1 MVAPDDRTSRPAPA
15 DASSLALSP
24 SARPADEGA
33 TISVASRRLR
43 ALARLSGSLTDALSP
58 EDAAM
63 VVERRALAVLGATGA
78 IVMTRG
84 VFPPVVATASPVA
97 DRADRARLRM
107 VHAIGLPAAM
117 TETLRQL
124 PLDAPLPMA
133 AVAREGASV
142 FLPST
147 DALRRYPAWG
157 EAMIDAG
164 ARAAAIVPVWA
175 NGELR
180 GVLALTWNAPR
191 TFGEDEC
198 AFVETLGIMCAQA
211 IMRAHLR
218 AAEQQA
224 RTEAER
230 ANASKAQ
237 LLATISHELRTPM
250 NAVLGYTQLLADE
263 VSGPISELQR
273 DHLGRMQASGT
284 HMLALIEDLLGY
296 ARIEAGAELVHIGT
310 GLVADMIEQSLHL
323 VSPVFERKGLRLRID
338 VSTTPTPMRTDV
350 RMVRQILV
358 NLLANAAKFT
368 TSGEIV
374 LAVRGEAPALT
385 VSFRVTDPG
394 RGIAAADHERV
405 FDAFW
410 RHDPTS
416 DHPAD
421 STGLGLAVARKL
433 ARLLGGDVTIVR
445 SEPGRGSTFDLTLP
459 MQTPESVTA
468 A

>member
-1 MVAPDDRTSRPAPA
+1 MLAPDDRTSPLAPSEA
-15 DASSLALSP
+15 PSLDLSR
-24 SARPADEGA
+24 AADEVA
-33 TISVASRRLR
+33 NISVASRRLR

-63 VVERRALAVLGATGA
+63 VVERRALAVLGARGA
-78 IVMTRG
+78 IVMTLG
-84 VFPPVVATASPVA
+84 VFPPVVATAPPTA
-97 DRADRARLRM
+97 DRVEPARLRM

-124 PLDAPLPMA
+124 PLDAPMPMA
-133 AVAREGASV
+133 EVAREGASI

-147 DALRRYPAWG
+147 DALRGYPEWG

-180 GVLALTWNAPR
+180 GVLALTWNAAR
-191 TFGEDEC
+191 TFDVDEC
-198 AFVETLGIMCAQA
+198 AFVETLGVMCAQA

-250 NAVLGYTQLLADE
+250 NAVLGYTQLLTDE
-263 VSGPISELQR
+263 VSGPVSELQR
-273 DHLGRMQASGT
+273 DHLGRMRASGT

-296 ARIEAGAELVHIGT
+296 ARIEAGADVVRLDTV
-310 GLVADMIEQSLHL
+310 LVADIVEQSLHL
-323 VSPVFERKGLRLRID
+323 VSSVLAQKGLRIRVD
-338 VSTTPTPMRTDV
+338 VPTTPIPLRTDG
-350 RMVRQILV
+350 RKVRQILV
-358 NLLANAAKFT
+358 NLLANATKFT
-368 TSGEIV
+368 ESGEIV
-374 LAVRGEAPALT
+374 LAVRGEAPAVA
-385 VSFRVTDPG
+385 VSFQVTDPG
-394 RGIAAADHERV
+394 TGIALTDHERV

-416 DHPAD
+416 DHPAG

-433 ARLLGGDVTIVR
+433 ARLLGGDVSILR
-445 SEPGRGSTFDLTLP
+445 SAPGRGSTFDLTLP
-459 MQTPESVTA
+459 MQTPESDTA